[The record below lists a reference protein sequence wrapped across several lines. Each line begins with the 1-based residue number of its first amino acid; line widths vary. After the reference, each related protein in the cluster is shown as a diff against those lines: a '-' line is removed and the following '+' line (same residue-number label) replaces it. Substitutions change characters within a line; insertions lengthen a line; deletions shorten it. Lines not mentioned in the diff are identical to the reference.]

1 MNIRQYHYFNTRITY
16 VIVKALRILISIV
29 GCSSKETLN
38 EDNRIPESNHT
49 GCPKIT
55 LNKSILFMISDGS
68 SESPTQIIQYSDT
81 IIRHGFAYVTY
92 PFDRIVSR
100 DIVWIKKLDIN
111 GVSFPMVER
120 VLTDDEIS
128 IINRIISNIE
138 QIKDNGS
145 YIVRDDYQYIVYLDK
160 KKFLTVSPAVFNIR
174 STPHE
179 LNEIIDS
186 IISISGQLYPNF
198 GFMIDGS

>member
-1 MNIRQYHYFNTRITY
+1 
-16 VIVKALRILISIV
+16 
-29 GCSSKETLN
+29 
-38 EDNRIPESNHT
+38 
-49 GCPKIT
+49 
-55 LNKSILFMISDGS
+55 
-68 SESPTQIIQYSDT
+68 
-81 IIRHGFAYVTY
+81 
-92 PFDRIVSR
+92 
-100 DIVWIKKLDIN
+100 
-111 GVSFPMVER
+111 MVER

-138 QIKDNGS
+138 LIKDNGS
-145 YIVRDDYQYIVYLDK
+145 YIVRDDYQYIVYLDNE
-160 KKFLTVSPAVFNIR
+160 KFLTVSPAVFNIR